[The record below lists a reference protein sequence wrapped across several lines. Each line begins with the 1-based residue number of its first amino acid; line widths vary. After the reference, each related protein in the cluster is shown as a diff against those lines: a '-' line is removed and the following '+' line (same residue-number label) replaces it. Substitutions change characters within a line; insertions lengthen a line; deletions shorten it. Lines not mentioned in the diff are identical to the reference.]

1 MIDRIMRALQ
11 LPKLYPLTD
20 GAHELM
26 HAEQVARLCAGGATL
41 IQLRAKHA
49 SPREFYAAAEAAL
62 RVARAHGARLIIN
75 DRADIALALRAD
87 GVHLGQDDL
96 APTAARR
103 LLGPD
108 AIIGYSTHNLE
119 QARAAA
125 HLPINYIAIGPVF
138 ATKTKANP
146 DPFVGLTGVTRVRAA
161 LPPTLPLVAI
171 GGITKENARAVL
183 RAGADS
189 VAVVSALLD
198 EPELIAARTA
208 EFWQS
213 LEHERL

>member
-1 MIDRIMRALQ
+1 MLALQ
-11 LPKLYPLTD
+11 LPKLYPITD
-20 GAHELM
+20 GAHELT

-41 IQLRAKHA
+41 IQLRDKHA

-62 RVARAHGARLIIN
+62 RIARTHGARLVIN
-75 DRADIALALRAD
+75 DRADIALALGAD
-87 GVHLGQDDL
+87 GVHLGQADL
-96 APTAARR
+96 DPTAARQ
-103 LLGPD
+103 LLGPQ
-108 AIIGYSTHNLE
+108 AIIGHSTHSLE
-119 QARAAA
+119 QAQTAAR
-125 HLPINYIAIGPVF
+125 LPVDYIAIGPVF

-146 DPFVGLTGVTRVRAA
+146 DPVVGLEGVARVRAA
-161 LPPTLPLVAI
+161 LPEALPLVAI
-171 GGITKENARAVL
+171 GGITKENAHAVL

-213 LEHERL
+213 LERERG